1 MANVKQSLM
10 CSVRF
15 SKTTG
20 YIYKKNKI
28 KLNSEWKHPPPVII
42 IKLKIDNTFVFPV
55 WVRINSTDC
64 DVRSLFQYLANSFS
78 ITLQYG
84 DGY

>member
-20 YIYKKNKI
+20 FKKI
-28 KLNSEWKHPPPVII
+28 KKIKNSEWKYPLPAII
-42 IKLKIDNTFVFPV
+42 IKLKIDNTLFTFPV
-55 WVRINSTDC
+55 WAQINSTGYDA
-64 DVRSLFQYLANSFS
+64 RSLFQYLANSFS